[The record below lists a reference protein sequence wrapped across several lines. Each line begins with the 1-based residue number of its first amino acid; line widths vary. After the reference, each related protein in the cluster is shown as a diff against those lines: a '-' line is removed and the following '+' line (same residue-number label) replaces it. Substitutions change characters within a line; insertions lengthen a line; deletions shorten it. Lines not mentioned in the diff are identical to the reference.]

1 MAGSLKKVVGLLL
14 LVFLG
19 FYMFTDPSGLASLAK
34 EGGSALWDLTQQ
46 LFGAIIRFIDAMS
59 G

>member
-14 LVFLG
+14 VVFLG
-19 FYMFTDPSGLASLAK
+19 FYMFTDPSGLAALAK
-34 EGGSALWDLTQQ
+34 EGATALWELTQQ
-46 LFGAIIRFIDAMS
+46 LFDAIIRFIDAMT

>member
-14 LVFLG
+14 VVFLG

-34 EGGSALWDLTQQ
+34 EGGTALWGLTEQ
-46 LFGAIIRFIDAMS
+46 LFDAVIRFLDAMT